1 MFGITEVT
9 SRHCIAQGCKKS
21 ATHVIGNI
29 KYKYNLKNLFVCDE
43 HLEVLYEALRNQF
56 TDDSEPLEQRNNEDD
71 IKGQEVLKG
80 YVKLI
85 YEANGMLSKA
95 KLMEFC
101 KENGLEVEEDLGMKK
116 YMEILFPELTEE

>member
-1 MFGITEVT
+1 MFGITDVT

-21 ATHVIGNI
+21 ATHVIGNT

-43 HLEVLYEALRNQF
+43 HLEELYKQLINQF
-56 TDDSEPLEQRNNEDD
+56 GGDNKPVEQRNNEDN
-71 IKGQEVLKG
+71 IKGQELLKG

-116 YMEILFPELTEE
+116 YMEILFPELTEG

>member
-1 MFGITEVT
+1 MFGITDVT

-21 ATHVIGNI
+21 ATHVIGNT

-43 HLEVLYEALRNQF
+43 HLEELYNQLINQF
-56 TDDSEPLEQRNNEDD
+56 GGDSKPVEQRNNEDN
-71 IKGQEVLKG
+71 IKGQELLKG

-95 KLMEFC
+95 KLAEFC

-116 YMEILFPELTEE
+116 YMEILFPELTED

>member
-1 MFGITEVT
+1 MFGVTDVT

-21 ATHVIGNI
+21 ATHVIGNT

-43 HLEVLYEALRNQF
+43 HLEELYSQLINQF
-56 TDDSEPLEQRNNEDD
+56 GGDNKPVEQRNNEDN
-71 IKGQEVLKG
+71 IKGQELLKG

-116 YMEILFPELTEE
+116 YMEILFPELTEG